1 MTATTIATLEAALH
15 LVRLAMKPDASLR
28 DRLTIT
34 RLVLRRVCACR
45 SVIHDQRHALRRQ
58 ARLMRER
65 GAFAQRRA
73 KELEQQADSHG
84 AEDLDLSRPVL
95 LAFGEALLSDSNGY
109 MATLGFDAVCE
120 LLSVNRVEREQARAE
135 GVVDLAELI
144 FVRNLEDSASHRGED
159 WKRGPLFDACLAAMA
174 EYMRRTPRHLR
185 PDPFALGGPLY
196 GVPVHEIHPGS
207 SMTTKRPALVVHDAN
222 GSRVVER

>member
-1 MTATTIATLEAALH
+1 MTTTTIATLEAALR

-45 SVIHDQRHALRRQ
+45 STIHDQRHALRRQ

-65 GAFAQRRA
+65 GPFAQRRA

-95 LAFGEALLSDSNGY
+95 LAFGEALLSDHNGY
-109 MATLGFDAVCE
+109 MATLGFDAVCG
-120 LLSVNRVEREQARAE
+120 LLNVNRIEREQARAD
-135 GVVDLAELI
+135 GVADLAELI

-159 WKRGPLFDACLAAMA
+159 WKRGPLFDACFLSMA
-174 EYMRRTPRHLR
+174 EFIRTFP
-185 PDPFALGGPLY
+185 PGGPLY
-196 GVPVHEIHPGS
+196 GALVMGS
-207 SMTTKRPALVVHDAN
+207 STTTKRPALVVHDRN